1 MNTKRYL
8 LTLLT
13 MLSALL
19 LAACGGS
26 EVPPDTV
33 GAPGAV
39 MVEVG
44 FLNHAPMRSVLADV
58 DELLAGYGDKVS
70 VTRYDFESPEGEA
83 FAEAKELTGH
93 TPIAIFVDGEMDF
106 TVDGRAVKFYSFPQG
121 GGTGVVPEGA
131 WTMDDLKQVLDE
143 ATSK

>member
-1 MNTKRYL
+1 MNTKRCL
-8 LTLLT
+8 LTILLV
-13 MLSALL
+13 LL

-26 EVPPDTV
+26 EIPPDTV
-33 GAPGAV
+33 GQPGAV
-39 MVEVG
+39 TVELG

-83 FAEAKELTGH
+83 FAEAKVLTGH
-93 TPIAIFVDGEMDF
+93 TPIAIFVDGEMEF

-131 WTMDDLKQVLDE
+131 WTVDDLKQVLDE